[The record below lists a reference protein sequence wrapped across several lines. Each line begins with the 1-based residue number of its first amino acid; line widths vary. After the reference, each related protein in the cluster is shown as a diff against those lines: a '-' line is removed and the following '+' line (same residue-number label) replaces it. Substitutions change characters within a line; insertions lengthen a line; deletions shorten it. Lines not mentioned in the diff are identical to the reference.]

1 MPFFLLA
8 DIMFTTFS
16 HAKWNN
22 RNHSYSHHHGSMDEQ
37 AGSPNMATGFDRIAG
52 DNIAAYASSAHSP
65 TSETMMS
72 GGSRNRKRSEVFA
85 THESPYFFPAHQL
98 YNVMSMDRSTR

>member
-1 MPFFLLA
+1 ML
-8 DIMFTTFS
+8 
-16 HAKWNN
+16 KWTI

-37 AGSPNMATGFDRIAG
+37 AESPDMATGSDRVAG

-65 TSETMMS
+65 TSESMMS

-98 YNVMSMDRSTR
+98 YNVMSMDRSTRYGFMKVHSI